1 MSSIALFNV
10 SGMTCGACTASV
22 TEALTSKNG
31 VKDASVSLIT
41 EEAKVTYDEARTT
54 SSELKEAIED
64 CGFDAVL
71 TKNNHST
78 DSGESMFLTK
88 VSIQGMTCGSC
99 SASITEA
106 VEKLEGVEEVSVSLM
121 TGDGSIRHSGVS
133 DTTIK
138 ETIENCGFD
147 VQVASTMPVGNGSE
161 KNHVIVTTLS
171 ISGMTCGACSASITS
186 ALEDNEHILDVS
198 VSLLTEQAVIRHRD
212 SIATTRITEI
222 IEDCGFSCTIES
234 SEIEHHSSGKHEEYE
249 EEQLTMQI
257 FGINEHT
264 DLTHLQY
271 NIEALLA
278 NYPAVTD
285 FQLAFKNSSN
295 NSANGPIMSDANS
308 SAIQAIRSRDN
319 QDIYED
325 SDNFIDE
332 LSVVYNSSSL
342 GIRQLVDALN
352 NLMDEIEFI
361 VVNSVD
367 QSSASQLRL
376 LSRVKDIQYWKT
388 NLTHCLIFGL
398 PVILLGYT
406 QNLEIWRKLMIF
418 PGLYLISIIQFALTS
433 HVQFHLGAVF
443 NKKFIQFIKN
453 RCKNATMDVLVCI
466 STLVSFIFS
475 VFSIVLSV
483 WSGQTNKPPK
493 LLFETVC
500 MLFTFISFGKWLE
513 NKAKGSTST
522 ALSKL
527 LSLTPTSCTIVI
539 DVDKYEEFLKL
550 QNAESR
556 DKSTS
561 NAIIDLPTR
570 NIAID
575 LIEENDIAI
584 VLPGAKVPADG
595 IIVLGETE
603 IDESIITGESLP
615 VIKSKGDHVI
625 GGSINGPDLIHI
637 RVLRTGKKSQ
647 LQQIINLVK
656 ESQVNKAPVQRF
668 ADYIAARFVPTVLVL
683 ATITFSFW
691 LIICYVIHNEITTLP
706 NIFQKEMNGKFFV
719 CLKLGI
725 SVVVV
730 ACPCALGLAA
740 PTAVMVGTGV
750 GATNGVLIKGG
761 DVLEKAN
768 EINIILFDKTG
779 TLTTGDMSISNNKQI
794 LNGPLS
800 SSDWWNL
807 VGSVEANSEHPVGK
821 GIVKAAREKLNLTFE
836 GDAFNTTIHDFKVLT
851 GLGIRATIQLPNLQ
865 NKSFTVYIGNNR
877 MIEREFTDLKPIL
890 NNHLS
895 SNLDN
900 STNTLAHVIIN
911 NNYSGYVELSDTLDP
926 HTRDVIDYLQFE
938 KNYKVGIITG
948 DQKGAAMKVGKQ
960 LGIPACNIFSEVLP
974 IHKDKVIVDLKR
986 KFGGDGN
993 VGIAFIGD
1001 GINDA
1006 PALAQA
1012 DIGMA
1017 ISSGTDIAIESADIV
1032 LIGNGQG
1039 QRSHLFGVPIALDI
1053 SHATFTRIK
1062 MNFLWAAI
1070 YNIIMLPFA
1079 MGCFLPLNI
1088 MLPPAAAAAA
1098 MALSSVSVVI
1108 SSLLLKKWKAP
1119 KVIDHESQFKSDVEN
1134 EIGTGFSLK
1143 DSTIEEFNR
1152 TKRTGNNSRFLRIL
1166 SKLKRNRPSNSNTY
1180 EMLPTA

>member
-1 MSSIALFNV
+1 MSSIALFHV

-22 TEALTSKNG
+22 TEALTNKTG
-31 VKDASVSLIT
+31 VENASVSLIT
-41 EEAKVTYDEARTT
+41 EEAKIKYDENKIN

-64 CGFDAVL
+64 CGFDAIL
-71 TKNNHST
+71 TKNNISS
-78 DSGESMFLTK
+78 DSGVSLYITK

-106 VEKLEGVEEVSVSLM
+106 IEKLEGVEKVSISLM
-121 TGDGSIRHSGVS
+121 TSEGSITHSGVS
-133 DTTIK
+133 DASII

-147 VQVASTMPVGNGSE
+147 IQVTSTIPVDSGSE
-161 KNHVIVTTLS
+161 KSPIIITNLS
-171 ISGMTCGACSASITS
+171 ISGMTCGACSASITN
-186 ALEDNEHILDVS
+186 ALENNENILEVS
-198 VSLLTEQAVIRHRD
+198 VSLLTEQAVVKHRD
-212 SIATTRITEI
+212 TIATTNIKEI
-222 IEDCGFSCTIES
+222 IEDCGFECTVES
-234 SEIEHHSSGKHEEYE
+234 SEIEHLSLGKHEEYE
-249 EEQLTMQI
+249 EEQITMQI

-264 DLTHLQY
+264 DLTDLQY

-285 FQLAFKNSSN
+285 FQLAFKDSFN
-295 NSANGPIMSDANS
+295 NNTNGNIISDANTS
-308 SAIQAIRSRDN
+308 TIQAIRSRDN
-319 QDIYED
+319 LEIYEENG
-325 SDNFIDE
+325 NFIDE
-332 LSVVYNSSSL
+332 LSVVYNSSLL
-342 GIRQLVDALN
+342 GIRELVDALN
-352 NLMDEIEFI
+352 NLTDEIKFI

-376 LSRVKDIQYWKT
+376 LSRVKDIQYWKS
-388 NLTHCLIFGL
+388 NLMHCLIFGV
-398 PVILLGYT
+398 PVILISYS
-406 QNLEIWRKLMIF
+406 QNLEIWRKLVIF

-433 HVQFHLGAVF
+433 HVQFYLGAVF

-453 RCKNATMDVLVCI
+453 KGKNATMDVLVCI
-466 STLVSFIFS
+466 STLISFIFS
-475 VFSIVLSV
+475 VFSIVMSV

-493 LLFETVC
+493 LLFDTTC

-527 LSLTPTSCTIVI
+527 LSLTPTNCTIVI
-539 DVDKYEEFLKL
+539 DVDKYEEFLKS
-550 QNAESR
+550 QIIES
-556 DKSTS
+556 DNKLNSD
-561 NAIIDLPTR
+561 AIIDLPTR

-584 VLPGAKVPADG
+584 VLPGGKVPADG
-595 IIVLGETE
+595 VIVLGETE
-603 IDESIITGESLP
+603 IDESLITGESLP
-615 VIKSKGDHVI
+615 VIKNKGDQVI

-668 ADYIAARFVPTVLVL
+668 ADYIAARFVPTVLIL

-691 LIICYVIHNEITTLP
+691 IIVCYVTHKETATLP
-706 NIFQKEMNGKFFV
+706 SIFQKEMNGKFFV

-768 EINIILFDKTG
+768 DINIILFDKTG
-779 TLTTGDMSISNNKQI
+779 TLTTGDMSVSNSKQI
-794 LNGPLS
+794 LSGSLTL
-800 SSDWWNL
+800 SDWWNL

-821 GIVKAAREKLNLTFE
+821 GIVNAAKRNLNLTFE

-851 GLGIRATIQLPNLQ
+851 GLGIRATIKLPNIQ
-865 NKSFTVYIGNNR
+865 DNSFTVYIGNGR
-877 MIEREFTDLKPIL
+877 MIEREFTDLKPTL
-890 NNHLS
+890 NEHLS
-895 SNLDN
+895 STLEN

-911 NNYSGYVELSDTLDP
+911 NKYSGYMELSDTLEP
-926 HTRDVIDYLQFE
+926 HTREVIDYLQFQ

-948 DQKGAAMKVGKQ
+948 DQKGAAMKVGKE
-960 LGIPACNIFSEVLP
+960 LGIPPCNIFSEVLP
-974 IHKDKVIVDLKR
+974 IHKDKVIVDLKK

-1039 QRSHLFGVPIALDI
+1039 QRSHLFGVPTALDI

-1088 MLPPAAAAAA
+1088 MLPPAAAACA

-1108 SSLLLKKWKAP
+1108 SSLLLKKWKPP
-1119 KVIDHESQFKSDVEN
+1119 KIINHDAQYKSDIEN

-1152 TKRTGNNSRFLRIL
+1152 TKRTGNITRFLRML
-1166 SKLKRNRPSNSNTY
+1166 NKLKRRNPSNAYTY

>member
-1 MSSIALFNV
+1 MSSIALFHV

-22 TEALTSKNG
+22 TEVLTNKIG
-31 VKDASVSLIT
+31 VEDASVSLIT
-41 EEAKVTYDEARTT
+41 GEAKVTYDENKIS
-54 SSELKEAIED
+54 SSELKEAIEN

-71 TKNNHST
+71 IKNKISS
-78 DSGESMFLTK
+78 DSGVPLYITK
-88 VSIQGMTCGSC
+88 VSILGMTCGSC

-106 VEKLEGVEEVSVSLM
+106 IEKLEGVEKVSISLM
-121 TGDGSIRHSGVS
+121 TSEGSITHSGVC
-133 DTTIK
+133 DATIV

-147 VQVASTMPVGNGSE
+147 VQVTSTKPVESGSE
-161 KNHVIVTTLS
+161 KNQIIITNLF
-171 ISGMTCGACSASITS
+171 ISGMTCGACSASITN
-186 ALEDNEHILDVS
+186 ALESNENILEVS
-198 VSLLTEQAVIRHRD
+198 VSLLTEQAVVKHRD
-212 SIATTRITEI
+212 TIAATDVKEI
-222 IEDCGFSCTIES
+222 IENCGFDCTVNK
-234 SEIEHHSSGKHEEYE
+234 SEIEHLSLGMLEEYE
-249 EEQLTMQI
+249 EEQITMQI

-264 DLTHLQY
+264 DLTDLQY

-278 NYPAVTD
+278 NYPAVVD
-285 FQLAFKNSSN
+285 FQLAFKNNPN
-295 NSANGPIMSDANS
+295 NSTSGPIISDANTS
-308 SAIQAIRSRDN
+308 TIQAIRSRDN
-319 QDIYED
+319 LEIYEENE
-325 SDNFIDE
+325 NFIDE
-332 LSVVYNSSSL
+332 LSVVYNSSLL
-342 GIRQLVDALN
+342 GIRELIDALN
-352 NLMDEIEFI
+352 NLTDEIEFI

-388 NLTHCLIFGL
+388 NLSHCLIFGV
-398 PVILLGYT
+398 PVIIISYS

-418 PGLYLISIIQFALTS
+418 PGLYLISIIQLALTS

-453 RCKNATMDVLVCI
+453 KGKNATMDVLVCI
-466 STLVSFIFS
+466 STLISFMFS
-475 VFSIVLSV
+475 VFSIIMSV

-493 LLFETVC
+493 LLFDTTC

-527 LSLTPTSCTIVI
+527 LSLTPTNCTIVI
-539 DVDKYEEFLKL
+539 DVEKYEEFLKS
-550 QNAESR
+550 QNTES
-556 DKSTS
+556 DSKLSS
-561 NAIIDLPTR
+561 DAIIDLPTR

-584 VLPGAKVPADG
+584 VLPGGKVPADG
-595 IIVLGETE
+595 VIVLGETE

-615 VIKSKGDHVI
+615 VIKGKGDQVI

-668 ADYIAARFVPTVLVL
+668 ADYIAARFVPTVLIL

-691 LIICYVIHNEITTLP
+691 IIICYVAHTETATLP
-706 NIFQKEMNGKFFV
+706 SIFQKEMNGKFFV

-768 EINIILFDKTG
+768 DINIILFDKTG
-779 TLTTGDMSISNNKQI
+779 TLTTGDMSVSNSKQI
-794 LNGPLS
+794 LSGSLT

-821 GIVKAAREKLNLTFE
+821 GIVNAAKGNLNLTFE
-836 GDAFNTTIHDFKVLT
+836 GDSFNTTLHDFKVLT
-851 GLGIRATIQLPNLQ
+851 GLGIRATIKLPNI
-865 NKSFTVYIGNNR
+865 NDNSFTVYIGNNR
-877 MIEREFTDLKPIL
+877 MIEREFSDLTPIL
-890 NNHLS
+890 NEHLS
-895 SNLDN
+895 STLEN

-911 NNYSGYVELSDTLDP
+911 NKYSGYMELSDTLEP
-926 HTRDVIDYLQFE
+926 HTRDVIDYLQFR

-948 DQKGAAMKVGKQ
+948 DQKGAAIKIGKE
-960 LGIPACNIFSEVLP
+960 LGIPPCNIFSEVLP
-974 IHKDKVIVDLKR
+974 VHKDKVIVDLKK

-1032 LIGNGQG
+1032 LIGNGQN
-1039 QRSHLFGVPIALDI
+1039 QHSHLFGVPTALDI
-1053 SHATFTRIK
+1053 SQATFTRIK

-1079 MGCFLPLNI
+1079 MGCFLPFNV

-1108 SSLLLKKWKAP
+1108 SSLLLKNWKPP
-1119 KVIDHESQFKSDVEN
+1119 KIIDDNVQYKLDNEN

-1152 TKRTGNNSRFLRIL
+1152 TKRTGNTSRLLRIL
-1166 SKLKRNRPSNSNTY
+1166 NKLKRRSTSNAYSY
-1180 EMLPTA
+1180 EMLPAS